1 MRYKED
7 KDMADKEERHIKN
20 MMETVVAVIV
30 LIALVGF
37 AFLPLIEE
45 ITLGAYNDASG
56 AVRMIIGFI
65 PVFAMLGLL
74 GLIIKNNRM
83 GLM

>member
-1 MRYKED
+1 
-7 KDMADKEERHIKN
+7 
-20 MMETVVAVIV
+20 
-30 LIALVGF
+30 
-37 AFLPLIEE
+37 
-45 ITLGAYNDASG
+45 
-56 AVRMIIGFI
+56 MIIGFI